1 MEDLKNRILGL
12 VADDL
17 VAIEAELERHLN
29 PHLPLV
35 REVAGHILFSGGKRL
50 RPLLLVLAARMCD
63 YRGQYDKTFSISLEY
78 LHAATL
84 LHDDLIDDAEM
95 RRGRPVAHALWG
107 NATTILVG
115 DFLLARALSI
125 AAGTGNIEII
135 KVVSGI
141 TEDMSQGEIQQI
153 NRKGDLALSE
163 KEYREIIWRKTA
175 VLFEGAC
182 RSAALLA
189 AASPQQTEALSRY
202 GANLGLAF
210 QMADDLIDYTSDT
223 KVLGKN
229 AGADLREGK
238 LTLPV
243 IAALR
248 AADGR
253 DRDRMAAIIRNPAFT
268 TEDFEA
274 FKRLLE
280 RYGALV
286 YTREKALE
294 HVRLAK
300 EALALFESSR
310 TTEILHDIADYT
322 LQRRA

>member
-268 TEDFEA
+268 TRDFEA

>member
-310 TTEILHDIADYT
+310 TAEILHDIADFT